1 MDSKN
6 STWLQNIV
14 VKMIGGIHPVI
25 EHNIAKTEMIK
36 KALFY
41 CDLEEIEGSY
51 FEFGIYEG
59 TTLYASV
66 NMHKKYFSKIKK
78 FLWFDF

>member
-1 MDSKN
+1 MLFWMAKN
-6 STWLQNIV
+6 STWLQNI

-41 CDLEEIEGSY
+41 CDLIEGSY

-66 NMHKKYFSKIKK
+66 NMHKKYFSKIKEI
-78 FLWFDF
+78 FMV